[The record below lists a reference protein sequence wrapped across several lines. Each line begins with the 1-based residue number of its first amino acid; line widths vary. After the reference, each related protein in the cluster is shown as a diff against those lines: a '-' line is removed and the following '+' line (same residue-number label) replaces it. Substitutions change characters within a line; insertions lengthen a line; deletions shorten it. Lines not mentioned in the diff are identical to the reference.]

1 MDEANPP
8 QQRDEQG
15 SPSDYSRY
23 VMGDRDPAA
32 LAAKAARSRQDRA
45 KASKAAGRGTP
56 PGGDKRN
63 ITIPVRLNSRD
74 APITFRLSD
83 REAAT
88 LDKFTASRSEFVRDL
103 LWDVYEINDAAKLS
117 KRAAKAGVNK
127 SRFIRDLLLGELGIA
142 DTATRPTL
150 RRPDPGAEIHFR
162 IPEDAAAQL
171 DARIEGKA
179 TRNTTAREIL
189 LDALGIQDTARRT
202 ARRRRNPTQPD
213 KQGSK
218 T

>member
-1 MDEANPP
+1 M
-8 QQRDEQG
+8 
-15 SPSDYSRY
+15 SP
-23 VMGDRDPAA
+23 
-32 LAAKAARSRQDRA
+32 ARSREPLERDTQGRRILTHDRGGYSRGCGCDA
-45 KASKAAGRGTP
+45 CTTDHATAGRERRAAASQAAGRGTP
-56 PGGDKRN
+56 AGDDKRN
-63 ITIPVRLNSRD
+63 VTIPVRLNSRD

-88 LDKFTASRSEFVRDL
+88 LDKFTTSRSEFVRDL
-103 LWDVYEINDAAKLS
+103 LWDVYEIKDAAKLS

-127 SRFIRDLLLGELGIA
+127 SQFIRDLLLGELGIT
-142 DTATRPTL
+142 DTAARPTP

-189 LDALGIQDTARRT
+189 LDALQDH
-202 ARRRRNPTQPD
+202 QEGKD
-213 KQGSK
+213 
-218 T
+218 